1 MDSDVVAVEKMITKV
16 AQALVDDPD
25 EVAVKSED
33 GDRELLFVLNVADD
47 DMGHV
52 IGRGGRVAGA
62 IRQLVRAAARER
74 DLGRVG
80 LKITE
85 A

>member
-1 MDSDVVAVEKMITKV
+1 MEADVAAVETMITKV
-16 AQALVDDPD
+16 AKALVDAPD
-25 EVAVKSED
+25 DVVVKSEED
-33 GDRELLFVLNVADD
+33 DRELLFILNVADD

>member
-1 MDSDVVAVEKMITKV
+1 MDDAEEVGRMVGTLARV
-16 AQALVDDPD
+16 LVDSPD
-25 EVAVKSED
+25 EVRVESRET
-33 GDRELLFVLNVADD
+33 DRELLFTLLVDDD

-52 IGRGGRVAGA
+52 IGRGGRLAESL
-62 IRQLVRAAARER
+62 RQLVRAAARER

-80 LKITE
+80 LKIEE